1 MTVHGETAIV
11 PAIGKAE
18 ARKVLTTFETKN
30 NEANKT
36 YDAEVNRS
44 IEAGALGAIDQ
55 AGLKAR
61 HAVYGSTSKDFSP
74 LQLSDP
80 HFLIPQ
86 QAGWPKSFVAD
97 VQAAHQDKQDTDGSR
112 WLLVFQRGSIDDT
125 WKAVYLAVVAPA
137 AMPQFATD
145 ADGHAEDIPLGK
157 GRKGLTVA
165 PGRLSKAYT
174 TYLSQRAG
182 QKFAD
187 GDATT
192 GVLAQRAK
200 EQQQRN
206 VRTEYA
212 DLPAEPPQYTP
223 FALRTKDGGAVVF
236 FASQHQTKRTLPRNY
251 TAEVSN
257 PLVKALMS
265 GTPEHSVTYVRMA
278 QDTVKVPPAKQGGQ
292 ITFLDQIKDLTAAQ
306 GS

>member
-18 ARKVLTTFETKN
+18 ARKVLETFQAKN

-36 YDAEVNRS
+36 YSVQVNRT

-61 HAVYGSTSKDFSP
+61 HAVYGGKAKNFAP
-74 LQLSDP
+74 LSLSDP
-80 HFLIPQ
+80 RFLIPE

-97 VQAAHQDKQDTDGSR
+97 VKAEREGKQSDSEVR
-112 WLLVFQRGSIDDT
+112 WLLVFQRNAIDDP
-125 WKAVYLAVVAPA
+125 WKAVYLAVVSPSE
-137 AMPQFATD
+137 MPQFATES
-145 ADGHAEDIPLGK
+145 DGHVKDVPLDE
-157 GRKGLTVA
+157 GRSGLTIA

-174 TYLSQRAG
+174 TYLGKRAG
-182 QKFAD
+182 EKFAD
-187 GDATT
+187 ADATS
-192 GVLAQRAK
+192 GLLASRAK
-200 EQQQRN
+200 EQQQER

-212 DLPAEPPQYTP
+212 DLPAEPPQFTP

-236 FASQHQTKRTLPRNY
+236 FASHHQTKRTLPSGY
-251 TAEVSN
+251 TVEVSN

-265 GTPEHSVTYVRMA
+265 GTPEHSVTYVRIA
-278 QDTVKVPPAKQGGQ
+278 QDTVKVPAADQGGQ
-292 ITFLDQIKDLTAAQ
+292 ITFIDQIMDLTRAE

>member
-18 ARKVLTTFETKN
+18 AHKVLTTFQAKN

-36 YDAEVNRS
+36 YDVGVNRS

-61 HAVYGSTSKDFSP
+61 HAVYGSRSKDFAP
-74 LQLSDP
+74 LELSDP
-80 HFLIPQ
+80 RFLIPE

-97 VQAAHQDKQDTDGSR
+97 VQAAHQGKQEDGGAR

-125 WKAVYLAVVAPA
+125 WKAVYLAVLTPD

-145 ADGHAEDIPLGK
+145 ADGHVEDVPLGK

-165 PGRLSKAYT
+165 PGRLSKSYT
-174 TYLSQRAG
+174 TYLSRQAG

-187 GDATT
+187 GDATS
-192 GVLAQRAK
+192 GLLAQRSK
-200 EQQQRN
+200 EQQQPN

-212 DLPAEPPQYTP
+212 DLPAESPQYTP
-223 FALRTKDGGAVVF
+223 FALRTEDGGAVVF

-251 TAEVSN
+251 TAKVSN

-265 GTPEHSVTYVRMA
+265 GTPEHSVTYVYVA
-278 QDTVKVPPAKQGGQ
+278 QDTVKVPSAKQGGQ
-292 ITFLDQIKDLTAAQ
+292 ITFLDQIKDLTRAE